1 MERGNN
7 CRPSGHAEESGTIGS
22 DEIATS
28 RGIFHLVC
36 CFPWRSGVR
45 DRNAVRRDL
54 GLPQIT
60 QAAAGDPT
68 MDEKMQI
75 LRSAVEK
82 LDDQAQALLIEV
94 LFSLSAVQISGT
106 ECIWRGR
113 RQSPFKAMTVSR
125 KQWLAIRKVRSLP
138 GPEHGCAR

>member
-1 MERGNN
+1 
-7 CRPSGHAEESGTIGS
+7 
-22 DEIATS
+22 
-28 RGIFHLVC
+28 
-36 CFPWRSGVR
+36 
-45 DRNAVRRDL
+45 
-54 GLPQIT
+54 
-60 QAAAGDPT
+60 

-82 LDDQAQALLIEV
+82 LDDQAQAMLIEV
-94 LFSLSAVQISGT
+94 LFSLSAVQISGA

-113 RQSPFKAMTVSR
+113 GQSPFKAMTVSR